1 MGPYNRMLK
10 TTDVS
15 VALQLDEEDPL
26 SAYRDR
32 FYFDQEKI
40 TYFEG
45 NSGGRLPKTTMAL
58 GQDLVQRQWG
68 QRLLRSWSDDWM
80 ELSARIG
87 DKIAQLLGAE
97 EGEVLVADSTSVVL
111 YKLVVAAL
119 QAQTGR
125 TGIVTDDMNFP
136 SDLYI
141 IQAAAQ
147 LVNGHHTIKM
157 VGSDDDIAIP
167 SSKIVEAIDDNT
179 ALVVLSHVSFK
190 SSYVYDMARI
200 TQKAHDHGALV
211 LWDVSHSA
219 GALPI
224 DFASCGVDLGVGC
237 SYKYLNGGP
246 GAPAFLYIRKT
257 HQSGLF
263 NPISGWF
270 GHQSPFD
277 FVKNYEPAGTIDRFL
292 TGTPPVISIALIE
305 PGVDL
310 ILEAGIENIRQKSV
324 SQTDYLISLWDAGL
338 ADLDFVLKTPREPD
352 VRGSHISFG
361 HIDGH
366 RINRALRDFYNIYT
380 DFRAPDNLRIGIT
393 PLYMTYQDIHLVFSA
408 LQEIVVDKLYERY
421 PQVSERVII

>member
-1 MGPYNRMLK
+1 MLK
-10 TTDVS
+10 KTDAG
-15 VALQLDEEDPL
+15 VALKLDEGDPL
-26 SAYRDR
+26 SDYRDR
-32 FYFDQEKI
+32 FYFDEEEI
-40 TYFEG
+40 TYFDG
-45 NSGGRLPKTTMAL
+45 NSLGRLPKATIAL
-58 GQDLVQRQWG
+58 GHDLIQRQWG
-68 QRLLRSWSDDWM
+68 QCLLRSWTDDWM
-80 ELSARIG
+80 ALSARIG
-87 DKIAQLLGAE
+87 DKIAQLVGADK
-97 EGEVLVADSTSVVL
+97 GEVLVADSTSVVL
-111 YKLVVAAL
+111 YKLVVAAR

-125 TGIVTDDMNFP
+125 SGIVTDDMNFP

-147 LVNGHHTIKM
+147 LVNSHHTIKM
-157 VGSDDDIAIP
+157 VGSDNDITIP
-167 SSKIVEAIDDNT
+167 SKEIVETIDDDT

-200 TQKAHDHGALV
+200 TQKAHEHGALV

-224 DFASCGVDLGVGC
+224 DFTACSVDLGVGC

-246 GAPAFLYIRKT
+246 GAPAFLYIRKM

-270 GHQSPFD
+270 GHHSPFD
-277 FVKNYEPAGTIDRFL
+277 FVKNYKPAGTIDRFL

-324 SQTDYLISLWDAGL
+324 NQTDYLITLWDAGL
-338 ADLDFVLKTPREPD
+338 ADLGFVLKTPRESD

-366 RINRALRDFYNIYT
+366 RINRALRDYYSIYT

-393 PLYMTYQDIHLVFSA
+393 PLYMTYQDIHKVFSA
-408 LQEIVVDKLYERY
+408 MQEIVVKKLYEKY
-421 PQVSERVII
+421 PEVSERVII